1 MKIKEFVDQLAAIG
15 YQVTATC
22 FRDTVIRITVYRHGQ
37 EVAAVDDMYA
47 HNHNF
52 AGNWRPENVSW
63 LGTEHAHQQ
72 MVHYVEQLSDTK
84 IEHRGR
90 LPEGVPV
97 KQLDTEWLS
106 TQCA

>member
-1 MKIKEFVDQLAAIG
+1 MKIKEFVDQLAGVG

-22 FRDTVIRITVYRHGQ
+22 FRDTVIRLTVYRQGQ

-47 HNHNF
+47 YNHNF
-52 AGNWRPENVSW
+52 TANWRPENVSW
-63 LGTEHAHQQ
+63 LGTERAHRQ
-72 MVHYVEQLSDTK
+72 MVLFVEQLSHTK
-84 IEHRGR
+84 IENRGR